1 MWVVLLEKCGVWV
14 MSNADDHRIRSQQSV
29 YLFWSGPTPARKIIM
44 SDQDPI
50 PYIPNSRGDEDWEAL
65 NVLIGHIYES
75 VLHPENWNETL
86 ARITAT
92 LCPLSWESAFILW
105 EGYHPPN
112 ARFVAATGLA
122 AGVQEIYASVYGG
135 NNLWS
140 QRLMRFRNG
149 AVVDSDE
156 ITSRQEVMDSPLFK
170 DFLMPWGIN
179 RMMAVMLDKRGH
191 DRLGLILTG
200 PGDRDLSVL
209 KRGLRVLAPHMQ
221 RAMRI
226 SDRIASLQLAQGA
239 AQTASDQSP
248 FGVISLDADLNILSA
263 NARATRFEEIGL
275 ITMAQ
280 SRFSFT
286 HAGTQQK
293 LNEFART
300 APPAGTAFQAKR
312 PDGSEIP
319 VLGARIAP
327 QSTAYIGGVVQGAAI
342 ILTIGSGPGETPVV
356 EINRV
361 AQWFGLTP
369 AEARL
374 TVALGEGATLQDYA
388 ALRATSLNAVRFLLK
403 NVFRKTGTNS
413 QAQLTAMLA
422 RLPVN
427 PDEQ

>member
-1 MWVVLLEKCGVWV
+1 
-14 MSNADDHRIRSQQSV
+14 MSE
-29 YLFWSGPTPARKIIM
+29 
-44 SDQDPI
+44 QDPI
-50 PYIPNSRGDEDWEAL
+50 PYISNNRDDDDWEAL

-86 ARITAT
+86 AQITGT

-105 EGYHPPN
+105 EGYQPPN

-122 AGVQEIYASVYGG
+122 AGVQEIYQTVYGG

-149 AVVDSDE
+149 SVVDSDE
-156 ITSRQEVMDSPLFK
+156 ISSRDEVMASPLFK

-179 RMMAVMLDKRGH
+179 RMMAVMLDKRGT
-191 DRLGLILTG
+191 DRLGLILPG
-200 PGDRDLSVL
+200 PGDRDLAPL

-239 AQTASDQSP
+239 AQVAADQSP
-248 FGVISLDADLNILSA
+248 FGVLSLDEDYNIISA
-263 NARATRFEEIGL
+263 NTRAQKFVELGL
-275 ITMAQ
+275 ISTTQ
-280 SRFSFT
+280 NRFHFMHIASQ
-286 HAGTQQK
+286 HR
-293 LNEFART
+293 LNEFARIL
-300 APPAGTAFQAKR
+300 PPAGLAFQAQTSSGT
-312 PDGSEIP
+312 DIP
-319 VLGARIAP
+319 ILAARIKP
-327 QSTAYIGGVVQGAAI
+327 QSAAHIGGFVQGASI

-374 TVALGEGATLQDYA
+374 TVAIGEGATLQDYA
-388 ALRATSLNAVRFLLK
+388 AERATSLNAVRFLLK
-403 NVFRKTGTNS
+403 NIFRKTGANS
-413 QAQLTAMLA
+413 QAQLTALLA
-422 RLPVN
+422 RLPAH
-427 PDEQ
+427 QGQQ